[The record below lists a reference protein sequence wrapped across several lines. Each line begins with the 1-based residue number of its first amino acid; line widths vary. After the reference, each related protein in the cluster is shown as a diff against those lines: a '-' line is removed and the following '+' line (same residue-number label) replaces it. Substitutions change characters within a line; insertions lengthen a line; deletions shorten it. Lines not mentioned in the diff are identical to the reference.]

1 MGMIERC
8 HDLRWRSLKEEDS
21 FRKWMNWIDFVITNF
36 VLDIYMVEY
45 ITYIIYD
52 NNLFN
57 NAIK

>member
-1 MGMIERC
+1 
-8 HDLRWRSLKEEDS
+8 
-21 FRKWMNWIDFVITNF
+21 MNWIDFVITTF